1 MSATT
6 VKLLRAA
13 AEVAGGKSALARRLG
28 INEDLLSRF
37 MAHRHALPDALL
49 LAAVDILLE
58 DRQSRMDHGQP
69 VTRTTQE
76 PLPNG

>member
-13 AEVAGGKSALARRLG
+13 AEVVGGKSALARRLG
-28 INEDLLSRF
+28 INEALLSRF
-37 MAHRHALPDALL
+37 MANRHALPDALL
-49 LAAVDILLE
+49 LAAVDVLLE
-58 DRQSRMDHGQP
+58 NRQSQMDFGQP